1 MRWDVAVPYLS
12 ASPTFLFAL
21 ILRQSRYGKRRY
33 SNPQC
38 QA

>member
-1 MRWDVAVPYLS
+1 MRWDVAVSYLA
-12 ASPTFLFAL
+12 ASPAFLFAL
-21 ILRQSRYGKRRY
+21 ILRQSRYGKRGY